1 MSLIGII
8 TNQKNESYII
18 KELSKYISIDNII
31 FITEKNIQNIKNVK
45 FQTILIDREIK
56 SSNSLKNIISN
67 SKYIILNSDL
77 TNIDLSVL
85 NNIKLNII
93 TYGFNNKATFTVSS
107 ISEDKIIICLQRI
120 IKNVFE
126 EKFEPQEYTIYTEQ
140 NTDTSAVIGAICITL
155 IYNKR

>member
-8 TNQKNESYII
+8 TNQKNESYVI
-18 KELSKYISIDNII
+18 KELSKYVPIDNII
-31 FITEKNIQNIKNVK
+31 FITEKNIKNIKNVK

-107 ISEDKIIICLQRI
+107 IGEDKIIICLQRI

-126 EKFEPQEYTIYTEQ
+126 EKFEPQEYTIYMEQ
-140 NTDTSAVIGAICITL
+140 SIGISAIIGTICITL